1 MVMANGDGG
10 GRTLS
15 SVAVYVALHVY
26 TCTCTRCPCV
36 YRDSSLKIQM
46 EYRAFEERSARGGGV
61 RWRLEAGGA
70 LRQGRGR
77 RWAEGWGRY
86 FKNRIL
92 IRAANPTLC
101 NPYVCVGLTYPL
113 GAASVCALSRS
124 RSFNLCEPVSSS
136 CAGVRTGDSISK
148 LNVAAMYTAPP
159 SGGFHCDFN

>member
-15 SVAVYVALHVY
+15 SV
-26 TCTCTRCPCV
+26 CTRGRARVHTRTCECV

-61 RWRLEAGGA
+61 RWRMEAGGA
-70 LRQGRGR
+70 QGRAR
-77 RWAEGWGRY
+77 TSMGWGRY

-113 GAASVCALSRS
+113 GAPSVCALSLS
-124 RSFNLCEPVSSS
+124 LSLSFFNLFESLCVILS
-136 CAGVRTGDSISK
+136 R
-148 LNVAAMYTAPP
+148 
-159 SGGFHCDFN
+159 